1 MSQSTISSIV
11 THIGAF
17 FAGVCTSFLIFRKY
31 YLNKSNISSDTQ
43 ISECQHLLQIYL
55 RHPVKN
61 VPPMGLYQYTSNGL
75 TNRINLYQITFGI
88 NLYQITFGSQN
99 FIPFEPKDTSVQ
111 HTLKKLEENVPNVE
125 YQSSQIEFQ
134 KDNSAPIAQNN
145 NLLDEQTQN
154 TAILLMAKLKE
165 ESTE

>member
-75 TNRINLYQITFGI
+75 TNRINLYQITFG
-88 NLYQITFGSQN
+88 SQN